1 MFLTGLLLPKLKKY
15 ASMYGFNRK
24 SGVEITEYEPHI
36 SDEDAIRSAIG
47 QGTHSYTPSQI
58 SRYVTSLV
66 NHKNLI
72 DSLSYREDNRFFGQC
87 NYII

>member
-1 MFLTGLLLPKLKKY
+1 
-15 ASMYGFNRK
+15 MYGFNRK

-66 NHKNLI
+66 IIRINRP
-72 DSLSYREDNRFFGQC
+72 LSYREDNRFFGQC